1 MTKADAWPRVPMVV
15 INAGTDAADGAD
27 LTGAI
32 GMRMTCGAY
41 KLPDRAIT
49 EGQVVGL
56 RWEDAAV
63 VPGGVAHDLCDAL
76 DDAMRDGVDDDQV
89 VSALVTA
96 SENVDS
102 AIHDTKHAV
111 AIYLR
116 RVEA

>member
-27 LTGAI
+27 LTAAI

-49 EGQVVGL
+49 EGQVV
-56 RWEDAAV
+56 
-63 VPGGVAHDLCDAL
+63 
-76 DDAMRDGVDDDQV
+76 
-89 VSALVTA
+89 SALVTA

-102 AIHDTKHAV
+102 AIHDTKHAF